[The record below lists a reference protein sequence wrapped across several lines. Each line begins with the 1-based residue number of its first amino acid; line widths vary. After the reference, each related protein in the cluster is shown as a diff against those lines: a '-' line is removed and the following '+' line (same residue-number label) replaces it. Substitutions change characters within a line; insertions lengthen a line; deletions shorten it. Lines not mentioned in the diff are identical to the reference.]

1 MVNTLAKAVLISLWL
16 PVLVLAVSVARF
28 GAGFVTAPEEGY
40 ATLATQ
46 LGIGWLGVIP
56 LTMALMLLKPLS
68 GLWFGICAV
77 ALGILAVAAFIVGGL
92 FGEAGVVSSLIS
104 LSIPAFV
111 VYFVMRTGKG
121 GGSGGRSKAKPTA
134 AAAKPR
140 PSKA

>member
-1 MVNTLAKAVLISLWL
+1 MNTLIKAVLISLWL

-28 GAGFVTAPEEGY
+28 GAGFVTAPAEGY
-40 ATLATQ
+40 VTMASQ
-46 LGIGWLGVIP
+46 LGIGWVAAIP

-77 ALGILAVAAFIVGGL
+77 VLGLLSMAAFILGGL
-92 FGEAGVVSSLIS
+92 FGAAGAASSIVS
-104 LSIPAFV
+104 LSIPAWV
-111 VYFVMRTGKG
+111 VYFVHRTGKG
-121 GGSGGRSKAKPTA
+121 GSGNSRSKAKP

>member
-1 MVNTLAKAVLISLWL
+1 MNTLLKAVLISLWL
-16 PVLVLAVSVARF
+16 PVLVLAVSLARF
-28 GAGFVTAPEEGY
+28 GTGFVTAPAEGY

-46 LGIGWLGVIP
+46 LGVGWLGVIP

-68 GLWFGICAV
+68 GLWFGICAAV
-77 ALGILAVAAFIVGGL
+77 LGILAVAAFIVGGL

-104 LSIPAFV
+104 LAIPAFI

-121 GGSGGRSKAKPTA
+121 GGSGSRSKAKPA
-134 AAAKPR
+134 ASAAKPR

>member
-1 MVNTLAKAVLISLWL
+1 MNTIFKAVLISLWL
-16 PVLVLAVSVARF
+16 PALVLVVSVARF
-28 GAGFVTAPEEGY
+28 GSGFVTAPEEGY
-40 ATLATQ
+40 ATMATQ

-77 ALGILAVAAFIVGGL
+77 VLGFFSVLAFIVGGL
-92 FGEAGVVSSLIS
+92 FGAAGVASSLVS

-121 GGSGGRSKAKPTA
+121 GGSGARSKPKPAVAKP
-134 AAAKPR
+134 KPSR
-140 PSKA
+140 A